1 MELEW
6 DEDKRQRTARER
18 HLDFADVARF
28 DYDTVVT
35 WPDDRYDYGEV
46 RFNSYGYLDG
56 VLCTYCFTWREGR
69 MRVISMRKVNERERK
84 RYEAGQNP
92 RHA

>member
-6 DEDKRQRTARER
+6 DEQKRQWTLENRQ
-18 HLDFADVARF
+18 LDFADVPRF

-35 WPDDRYDYGEV
+35 WPDVRRDYGES

-56 VLCTYCFTWREGR
+56 VLCTYYFTLRLGR
-69 MRVISMRKVNERERK
+69 LRVISMRKVNERERK
-84 RYEAGQNP
+84 RYEAGKDP
-92 RHA
+92 GHS